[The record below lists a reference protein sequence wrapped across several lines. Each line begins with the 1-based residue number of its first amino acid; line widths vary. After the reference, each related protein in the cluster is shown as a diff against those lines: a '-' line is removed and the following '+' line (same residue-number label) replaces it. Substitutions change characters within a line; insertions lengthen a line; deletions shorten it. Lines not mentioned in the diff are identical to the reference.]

1 MARDIRVRDTMATGN
16 DGTDGF
22 TLRDLFAAAALAG
35 SCAHH
40 DNGLL
45 ENTEIAR
52 DAWELADAMLAARD
66 TVPAPAGEI
75 EP

>member
-1 MARDIRVRDTMATGN
+1 MS
-16 DGTDGF
+16 DGKSNGGI

-45 ENTEIAR
+45 ENEEIAA
-52 DAWELADAMLAARD
+52 DAWAIADAMLAARD
-66 TVPAPAGEI
+66 TVPAPPASEGEI